1 MKIEIAYMRTINWE
15 RERERER
22 EMIFSIIESQIPK
35 ERKIVATAKSKK
47 ILLLAPPRKTH
58 D

>member
-1 MKIEIAYMRTINWE
+1 MEREREREKE

-22 EMIFSIIESQIPK
+22 ERSKWYLLKLWVESLK

-47 ILLLAPPRKTH
+47 T
-58 D
+58 